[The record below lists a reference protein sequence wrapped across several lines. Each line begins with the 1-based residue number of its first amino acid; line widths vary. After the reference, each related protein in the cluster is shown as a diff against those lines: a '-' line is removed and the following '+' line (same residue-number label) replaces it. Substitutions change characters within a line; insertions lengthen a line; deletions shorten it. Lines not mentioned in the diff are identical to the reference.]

1 MTEPEQTHACRA
13 QGQIIDR
20 VADKWAVMVI
30 GHLSQQKILRFNE
43 LMRCVPGVSHRML
56 TLTLRALQRDGIVQR
71 TPYATI
77 PPRVDYR
84 LTLLGS
90 SLTRPLGAL
99 AAWARDHQA
108 AIEAAR
114 ASYDQPEGSGPVA

>member
-1 MTEPEQTHACRA
+1 MTEPKQAHACRA
-13 QGQIIDR
+13 LGQIIDR
-20 VADKWAVMVI
+20 VSDKWAVMVI
-30 GHLSQQKILRFNE
+30 GHLSEQETLRFNE
-43 LMRCVPGVSHRML
+43 LMRCIPGVSHRML

-77 PPRVDYR
+77 PPRVDYT
-84 LTLLGS
+84 LTALGA

-99 AAWARDHQA
+99 ATWARDHQA

-114 ASYDQPEGSGPVA
+114 ASYDHPENSDRAA